1 MHCQSRWAVE
11 EIKKSDPAHLEIVVK
26 GGVVGCRDQ
35 DSISRVCHTVQQQV
49 DDTATTR
56 QGCQVLWVNINA
68 LQQTIRKYVAA
79 NSH

>member
-1 MHCQSRWAVE
+1 
-11 EIKKSDPAHLEIVVK
+11 
-26 GGVVGCRDQ
+26 
-35 DSISRVCHTVQQQV
+35 VQQQV